1 MPYSRHRA
9 SPPQLSHPLENSDFR
24 AHFHIPLALASARGA
39 CGNVEVCIAAFV
51 NARKERERCGQ
62 AAAQRKWSAF
72 RTAARAAHERAVR
85 GVLHGVRLA
94 SGARP
99 ARGGCT
105 SDVPQP
111 LRKLHSR
118 DKLEDRDF
126 EAHTCAICDKVFLA
140 AKSRDQHFRSLHWPD
155 DPVDTSGD
163 WALASEIDAD
173 AKSFGYYVCP
183 CKNSWLSAHAF
194 SRSGQQC
201 RKCASVKWLRPYL
214 MWRNDRGAKRGEAQD
229 KMSKPHLRHLCER
242 CCKGLSCTK
251 VDP

>member
-1 MPYSRHRA
+1 MR
-9 SPPQLSHPLENSDFR
+9 
-24 AHFHIPLALASARGA
+24 
-39 CGNVEVCIAAFV
+39 V
-51 NARKERERCGQ
+51 RKESAAAKQRRSANGALSEQQRALHMSVRCAECYMVFDSQ
-62 AAAQRKWSAF
+62 AARDQH
-72 RTAARAAHERAVR
+72 AAAAHLTCRNR
-85 GVLHGVRLA
+85 
-94 SGARP
+94 SG
-99 ARGGCT
+99 
-105 SDVPQP
+105 
-111 LRKLHSR
+111 KLHSR